1 MEYLLIAAI
10 IAAFIYPPSRN
21 YLLSLISSNKE
32 ADTEKETT
40 PSQQAEATSIKAEK
54 KPETVTKPAETP
66 EPVAKPAEKAK
77 KAETKK
83 PVAAKKVETA
93 DNTNEFKPSIP
104 EDSSLNRHF
113 LSNFQAEFELTYG
126 ERPTELSLRRH
137 YDSMLKQELESLKD

>member
-40 PSQQAEATSIKAEK
+40 QSQQADATSNKVEE
-54 KPETVTKPAETP
+54 KPETVTKPAEDP
-66 EPVAKPAEKAK
+66 APVAKPAEKAQK
-77 KAETKK
+77 KKTKK
-83 PVAAKKVETA
+83 PAAAKKVETA
-93 DNTNEFKPSIP
+93 EIIDEFKPSIP
-104 EDSSLNRHF
+104 EDSSLKRHF
-113 LSNFQAEFELTYG
+113 LSNLQAEFELSYG

-137 YDSMLKQELESLKD
+137 YDSMLAKELEGLED